1 MNAFATRGQPRI
13 QPHDVAA
20 AMLAYPL
27 VGFSVAALERQ
38 RECQDEADLAWLL
51 KQHGGTPNVAAS
63 RVSLLRTA
71 VAAAL
76 VRAGERLAGL
86 SRGGVMRAR
95 AATRPIRG
103 S

>member
-63 RVSLLRTA
+63 RVSLLRRGRA
-71 VAAAL
+71 PRRSSAPENASRASPGVA
-76 VRAGERLAGL
+76 
-86 SRGGVMRAR
+86 S
-95 AATRPIRG
+95 
-103 S
+103 